1 MDEALDSFLQFD
13 EHTEVRDRADLAI
26 DLGVEWLALSDA
38 VPRIIAEL
46 LDSQAYAFVL
56 DFYSEHHCLNFVALL
71 VDLRRMTNF
80 LDPRKVRQM
89 YETVDPRLDF
99 DEHAEVGNRFDLA
112 LDRAAHRMNLRERFP
127 RIGFGLL
134 EPKRNPAVALVDS

>member
-13 EHTEVRDRADLAI
+13 EHTEVRDRADLAV
-26 DLGVEWLALSDA
+26 DLGVERVALSHA
-38 VPRIIAEL
+38 VPRIIAQL

-56 DFYSEHHCLNFVALL
+56 DFYSEHYRLDFVAFL

-89 YETVDPRLDF
+89 YETIDPRFDF
-99 DEHAEVGNRFDLA
+99 DEHAEVSDRFDLA

-127 RIGFGLL
+127 R
-134 EPKRNPAVALVDS
+134 